1 MYISGFV
8 GPIGTRIVALN
19 PSFANFILF
28 ELISNRVKT
37 KLVVKLGFCEVGVGG
52 DKF

>member
-1 MYISGFV
+1 
-8 GPIGTRIVALN
+8 
-19 PSFANFILF
+19 
-28 ELISNRVKT
+28 LISNRVKT